1 MSSPKQLNFQSY
13 SLLIVDD
20 NPTNLAVVVDYL
32 EEYGFK
38 VMVARNGHTALKRAK
53 LAKPDLILLDVMMAG
68 IDGFETCRRLKADPD
83 TAEIPVIFMTALA
96 NTQDKVQGFQVG
108 AVDYLTKPIQHEE
121 LLARVT
127 THLRIRDLTEHLE
140 HLVSKRT
147 AELTTANQE
156 LERLLF
162 VMAHDLKEPLR
173 TVQYFTDLLERRYAA
188 KLDKRGQ
195 DYQKRVLKAA
205 RRSVTMLDHLQTLSR
220 LRHVEQ
226 ATQKMAAD
234 AIVKETLQELDTEIK
249 KTNARIHIEPKL
261 PELPI
266 SLTWGTKALYHLLS
280 NALKYSAPE
289 DSQGNKPSP
298 EIEIAAYRSRD
309 EDNQIGLVVKDRGPG
324 IPPEYIDKIWDLF
337 QRAVGR
343 QIEGTGAGLAIVRQ
357 IAERHG
363 GQAWVE
369 RREGGGSEFMITF
382 SNFD

>member
-32 EEYGFK
+32 EDYGFK
-38 VMVARNGHTALKRAK
+38 VMVARNGHTGLKRAK

-68 IDGFETCRRLKADPD
+68 IDGFETCRRLKADPH

-96 NTQDKVQGFQVG
+96 NTQDKVTGFQVG

-140 HLVSKRT
+140 HLVEERT
-147 AELTTANQE
+147 AELTKANQE

-173 TVQYFTDLLERRYAA
+173 TVQWFTDLLVRRYGT
-188 KLDKRGQ
+188 KLDQKGQ

-220 LRHVEQ
+220 LRQVEPPS
-226 ATQKMAAD
+226 QKIAAD
-234 AIVKETLQELDTEIK
+234 VIVKEVLEQLDGEIK
-249 KTNARIHIEPKL
+249 QTNAKIHVAPTL

-266 SLTWGTKALYHLLS
+266 SLTWGSKALYHLIS
-280 NALKYSAPE
+280 NALKYSIIDDKQNQA
-289 DSQGNKPSP
+289 P
-298 EIEIAAYRSRD
+298 EIEIASYRTKD
-309 EDNQIGLVVKDRGPG
+309 EENRKIGLVVKDRGPG
-324 IPPEYIDKIWDLF
+324 IPPEYMEKIWELF

-343 QIEGTGAGLAIVRQ
+343 QIAGTGAGLAIVRQ

-363 GQAWVE
+363 GQAWVKN
-369 RREGGGSEFMITF
+369 REGGGAEFIITF
-382 SNFD
+382 GE